1 MKRTFALAALM
12 ALACTV
18 SGTSL
23 EPKDKEA
30 LKLAAAWMK
39 HPITPKKADNGT
51 VIFPYGESLPTI
63 VCAPLRLCDIALQPG
78 ETVKHVRLG
87 DTVRWKISP
96 ASSGPEIAPT
106 THAIVKPLEA
116 NLETT
121 LLITTDRRTYHLRL
135 VSDKKSWMPQVA
147 FEYPEDQERAW
158 AQYAV
163 QQKELEQKEKL
174 ETMPQIGMHIEDLNF
189 KYTIEGD
196 SHWRPVRVF
205 DDGTHTYI
213 DLPRESK
220 FRDAPILLVKD
231 GKQDRLVNYRMH
243 GERFVVDSLF
253 DEAVLISGVG
263 SEQQKITIKRTEG

>member
-1 MKRTFALAALM
+1 MKRTFTLAALM
-12 ALACTV
+12 IFACAA
-18 SGTSL
+18 SAAKL

-30 LKLAAAWMK
+30 LKLAAAWIK
-39 HPITPKKADNGT
+39 HPIAPKRAENGT
-51 VIFPYGESLPTI
+51 VIFPYGESLPTL

-87 DTVRWKISP
+87 DTVRWKTSP
-96 ASSGPEIAPT
+96 ASSGPDIAPT
-106 THAIVKPLEA
+106 IHAIIKPMEA

-163 QQKELEQKEKL
+163 LQQQQEQKEQR
-174 ETMPQIGMHIEDLNF
+174 ETLPQIGMRIEDLNF
-189 KYTIEGD
+189 KYAIAGE
-196 SHWRPVRVF
+196 SRWRPVRVF

-253 DEAVLISGVG
+253 DEAILISGVG
-263 SEQQKITIKRTEG
+263 SEQQKITITRREG

>member
-1 MKRTFALAALM
+1 MKRTFALAVLM
-12 ALACTV
+12 ALVCTA
-18 SGTSL
+18 SGANL

-30 LKLAAAWMK
+30 LKLAAAWIK
-39 HPITPKKADNGT
+39 HPITPKRADNGT
-51 VIFPYGESLPTI
+51 VIFSYGESLPTI

-87 DTVRWKISP
+87 DTVRWKTSP

-135 VSDKKSWMPQVA
+135 VSDKKNWMPQVA

-163 QQKELEQKEKL
+163 QQNKLEQKEKR
-174 ETMPQIGMHIEDLNF
+174 ETMPRIGMHIEDLNF
-189 KYTIEGD
+189 KYEIEGD

-231 GKQDRLVNYRMH
+231 GKQDRLVNYRMR